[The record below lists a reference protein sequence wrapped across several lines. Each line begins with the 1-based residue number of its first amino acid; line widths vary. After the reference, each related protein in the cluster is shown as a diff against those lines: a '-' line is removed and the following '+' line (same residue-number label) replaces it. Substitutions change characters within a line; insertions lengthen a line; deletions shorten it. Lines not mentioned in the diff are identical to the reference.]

1 MTSNEDNATAST
13 FGKTLALADNDH
25 HDDAL
30 AAFARALEIEPGQ
43 AQIYVR
49 RAAVWQN
56 KGEMRHALADCDAAI
71 GLDPGHAAYYVPTM
85 KPPPGCGLI
94 GRNRTRTAAGL

>member
-30 AAFARALEIEPGQ
+30 AAFACALEIEPGQ
-43 AQIYVR
+43 AQNLR
-49 RAAVWQN
+49 
-56 KGEMRHALADCDAAI
+56 LAR
-71 GLDPGHAAYYVPTM
+71 
-85 KPPPGCGLI
+85 CGL
-94 GRNRTRTAAGL
+94 AK